1 MTFLNPHLEHAAQ
14 KVLRELTAFTPRLVD
29 AAEHGTVIRIDDL
42 DFAKILPNNRYRT
55 PVATVQHVASPPDES
70 LFDRLY
76 STLNVAR
83 TDIRRLLHYGKTP
96 ADEKYLMEMLDGWA
110 EYIERRKY
118 ADLLRLHDAPNL
130 AELSRAQYDR
140 YVHTPFAQYRVD
152 QDVLLIEWD
161 NDWRTIGAIEDDYLY
176 SVLGTTPILH
186 DAISTWFEQLDNYAQ
201 SIQKWETSYA
211 KRRMS
216 EPRALFLDFRLLKQR
231 TAELKRLLAPRK
243 HLHWVPR
250 YTSTHMRNRLRRN
263 ERELERMTVRPS
275 SDDGTPYDRFYG
287 DLATESL
294 YKQMTAALVDPRHA
308 MNYTDPIAP
317 GHVRVTDNDD
327 ILVDIGQTQHA
338 YGWIVR
344 GVYDPDR
351 FVRPFELEMGLMS
364 GERETYEDQ
373 IATSL
378 NKDLRQLRDHIK
390 RVTRDYAND
399 PYDEQVRQDVVRAMQ
414 TFAAVADYRF
424 EP

>member
-1 MTFLNPHLEHAAQ
+1 MTFFNPHLAHAAQ
-14 KVLRELTAFTPRLVD
+14 KVLHELTAFTPRLIN
-29 AAEHGTVIRIDDL
+29 ATQHGTVIRIDDL

-83 TDIRRLLHYGKTP
+83 NDIRRLLHYGKTP
-96 ADEKYLMEMLDGWA
+96 ADEKHLMEMLDGWA
-110 EYIERRKY
+110 DYTERRKY
-118 ADLLRLHDAPNL
+118 ADLLHLHDAPNL

-140 YVHTPFAQYRVD
+140 YVHTPFAHYRID
-152 QDVLLIEWD
+152 QDVLLVEFNHTW
-161 NDWRTIGAIEDDYLY
+161 WTIGAIKDDYLY

-186 DAISTWFEQLDNYAQ
+186 DAISTWFEQLDNYAK

-231 TAELKRLLAPRK
+231 TSELKRFTEPRK
-243 HLHWVPR
+243 PHR
-250 YTSTHMRNRLRRN
+250 YTQTQLMNRLRLN
-263 ERELERMTVRPS
+263 ERELENASTSPS
-275 SDDGTPYDRFYG
+275 TDAGASYDRFYG

-294 YKQMTAALVDPRHA
+294 YKQMTAALADPCHA
-308 MNYTDPIAP
+308 MNQTDPVAP
-317 GHVRVTDNDD
+317 RHVHVTNDDD
-327 ILVDIGQTQHA
+327 ILVDIGGTQHT

-344 GVYDPDR
+344 GLSTVDR
-351 FVRPFELEMGLMS
+351 FVRPFERTVGLRPDAHVS
-364 GERETYEDQ
+364 FEEQ
-373 IATSL
+373 IATDM
-378 NKDLRQLRDHIK
+378 NNELRQLRVLIE
-390 RVTRDYAND
+390 RAVRDYTND
-399 PYDEQVRQDVVRAMQ
+399 PYSEETRRDVVRAMR

-424 EP
+424 EA